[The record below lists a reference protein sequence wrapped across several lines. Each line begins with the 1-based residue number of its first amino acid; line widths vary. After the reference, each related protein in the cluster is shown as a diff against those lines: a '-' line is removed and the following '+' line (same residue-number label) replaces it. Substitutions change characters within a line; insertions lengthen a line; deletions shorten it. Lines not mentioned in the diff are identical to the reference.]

1 MNEHLLYIKLNF
13 DMLLKMPSSR
23 NMASYVIPVPVI
35 FFLSIN
41 TEHRLEYYMKD
52 GFITNPKQKK
62 LSIHQTFTHYQF
74 KKSELLNIVYLKP
87 FIMDSILTVSGVPS
101 PLVTIR
107 DP

>member
-74 KKSELLNIVYLKP
+74 
-87 FIMDSILTVSGVPS
+87 
-101 PLVTIR
+101 
-107 DP
+107 